1 MIALKD
7 IYGAFSKFIK
17 AKTKLRIID
26 SDFDEPIE
34 RPSFRMFMD
43 TVKSEHFSSAV
54 QELNVYFNLYLY
66 ANGKV
71 EIMDVQD
78 KISKG
83 LLLPLEI
90 NQTTSIYVND
100 LEFEKL
106 KDNILNVSFN
116 ICLGLEFI
124 DEKDIET
131 MEKLYQ
137 K

>member
-1 MIALKD
+1 M
-7 IYGAFSKFIK
+7 
-17 AKTKLRIID
+17 
-26 SDFDEPIE
+26 
-34 RPSFRMFMD
+34 
-43 TVKSEHFSSAV
+43 V
-54 QELNVYFNLYLY
+54 
-66 ANGKV
+66 
-71 EIMDVQD
+71 VQD